1 MQLVESNNTEK
12 SQRAYLVIMEAEDNS
27 VLIEQWKIKRLIK
40 RLDEAKGNGTSMISL
55 IIPAKKAITDITKML
70 NDEQGT
76 AVNIKSNVNRKSVLT
91 AITSARERLK
101 LYNKTPPNGLILY
114 TGTVLGEDGRTE
126 KKVVI
131 DFEPFKPINKSL
143 YLCDNKF
150 HVQDLKEL
158 LENEDVFGFIV
169 VDGNGALYGTLQ
181 GNNREVLHK
190 FTVELPKKHGRG
202 GQSSVR
208 FARLRLEKRH
218 NYLRKVAE
226 VATQVFITND
236 KPNICGLVLAGSADF
251 KTELNQS
258 EMFDQRLKPKVI
270 KIVDVSYGG
279 ENGFNQAVELAQE
292 CLANVK
298 FVQEKKIL
306 SKFFEEISTDSGMVV
321 FGVHDTMK
329 VLDTGAIETL
339 LLYENMDLHRLTL
352 RNKEDESTSVIY
364 LTTEQLS
371 DPKYYRDA
379 NTRAELETVESVQL
393 SEWIAE
399 NYVNFGA
406 SLQFITDKS
415 SEGFQFVKGFGGIGG
430 FLRYKVDVDKFDV
443 EEHEEDLED
452 DFI

>member
-1 MQLVESNNTEK
+1 
-12 SQRAYLVIMEAEDNS
+12 MEAEDNS
-27 VLIEQWKIKRLIK
+27 ILIEQWKIKRLIK

-126 KKVVI
+126 KKMVI

-181 GNNREVLHK
+181 GNSREIVHK

-208 FARLRLEKRH
+208 FARLRVEKRH

-226 VATQVFITND
+226 VATQVFITDN
-236 KPNICGLVLAGSADF
+236 KPNVSGLVLAGSADF
-251 KTELNQS
+251 KNDLFQS
-258 EMFDQRLKPKVI
+258 EMFDPRLKAKVL

-292 CLANVK
+292 CLSNVK

-306 SKFFEEISTDSGMVV
+306 SKFFEEISTDSGLVV
-321 FGVHDTMK
+321 FGVNDTMK
-329 VLDTGAIETL
+329 VLETGAIETL
-339 LLYENMDLHRLTL
+339 LLYENLDLHRLVL
-352 RNKEDESTSVIY
+352 KNKEDESTNIIY
-364 LTTEQLS
+364 LTTEQLP

-379 NTRAELETVESVQL
+379 NTRAELETVESIQL

-430 FLRYKVDVDKFDV
+430 FLRYKVDVDKFDADD
-443 EEHEEDLED
+443 HEEDLED

>member
-1 MQLVESNNTEK
+1 
-12 SQRAYLVIMEAEDNS
+12 MEADDNA

-40 RLDEAKGNGTSMISL
+40 RLDAAKGNGTSMISL
-55 IIPAKKAITDITKML
+55 IIPAKKAISDINKML
-70 NDEQGT
+70 RDEIGT
-76 AVNIKSNVNRKSVLT
+76 ATNIKSNVNRKSVLT
-91 AITSARERLK
+91 AITSAVERLK
-101 LYNKTPPNGLILY
+101 LYNRTPPNGLILY
-114 TGTVLGEDGRTE
+114 TGTMLAEDGRTE

-150 HVQDLKEL
+150 HVEDLKEL

-169 VDGNGALYGTLQ
+169 VDGNGALYGSLQ
-181 GNNREVLHK
+181 GNSREVLHK

-208 FARLRLEKRH
+208 FARLRVEKRH

-226 VATQVFITND
+226 VATQVFITSD
-236 KPNICGLVLAGSADF
+236 KPNVNGLILAGSADF
-251 KTELNQS
+251 KNELYQS
-258 EMFDQRLKPKVI
+258 EMFDQRLKPKVL
-270 KIVDVSYGG
+270 KVVDVSYGG

-292 CLANVK
+292 CLSNVK

-306 SKFFEEISTDSGMVV
+306 SKFFEEISTDSGLVV
-321 FGVHDTMK
+321 FGVNDTMK
-329 VLDTGAIETL
+329 VLETGAIESL
-339 LLYENMDLHRLTL
+339 LLYENMDIHRVTL
-352 RNKEDESTSVIY
+352 KNKEDESTSIIFLNSDQ
-364 LTTEQLS
+364 LT

-379 NTRAELETVESVQL
+379 NTRAELETVETIQL

-430 FLRYKVDVDKFDV
+430 FLRYKIDVDKMDADL
-443 EEHEEDLED
+443 HEEDMED

>member
-1 MQLVESNNTEK
+1 
-12 SQRAYLVIMEAEDNS
+12 MEAEDNS

-40 RLDEAKGNGTSMISL
+40 RLEQAKGNGTSMISL

-76 AVNIKSNVNRKSVLT
+76 ATNIKSNVNRKSVLT

-101 LYNKTPPNGLILY
+101 LYNRTPPNGLILY

-126 KKVVI
+126 KKMVI

-150 HVQDLKEL
+150 HVEDLKEL

-181 GNNREVLHK
+181 GNSRETIHK

-208 FARLRLEKRH
+208 FARLRVEKRH

-236 KPNICGLVLAGSADF
+236 RPNISGLVLAGCADF
-251 KTELNQS
+251 KTDLYNS
-258 EMFDQRLKPKVI
+258 EMFDQRLKPKVL
-270 KIVDVSYGG
+270 KVVDVSYGG

-292 CLANVK
+292 CLSNVK

-306 SKFFEEISTDSGMVV
+306 SKFFEEISTDSGLVV
-321 FGVHDTMK
+321 FGVSDTMK
-329 VLDTGAIETL
+329 VLETGAIETL
-339 LLYENMDLHRLTL
+339 LIYENMDIHRLTL
-352 RNKEDESTSVIY
+352 KNKEDESTNTIF
-364 LTTEQLS
+364 LNTDQLA
-371 DPKYYRDA
+371 DPKHYRDPT
-379 NTRAELETVESVQL
+379 TRAELEVVESIQL

-430 FLRYKVDVDKFDV
+430 FLRYKIDVDKMEA
-443 EEHEEDLED
+443 EEHVEDLED